1 MLDEFEKSITVKY
14 RAKIWSRFVK
24 ALKEYELL
32 SPGDKVCVCI
42 SGGKDSML
50 MARLFMQLKKHSDF
64 DFNVEYLVMN
74 PGYNKLNQEVI
85 DKNLKILGI
94 DAKIVKTNIFDIA
107 NLQQGRSPCFLC
119 AKMRRGAL
127 YNTAKKLG
135 CNKIALGHHYDDVI
149 ETTLMNMLNSGSFQT
164 MLPKLHSTNFP
175 SMELI
180 RPMYFIREKD
190 IISWKNY
197 HNLEFIQ
204 CACKLTEN
212 LNHADDGSTISQRY
226 NTKQLIKQLK
236 ETYNDQVEK
245 NIFMAGSNVTLDMV
259 GGYREGGKYHSFL
272 DLYDSKIVHK
282 KTYNS
287 FKELL
292 VYSSPF
298 LVNFSKPNNVFVKF
312 IDSEK
317 ENFNYGPEISLAL
330 NDKIDIAVLPLEGE
344 NLSNTIE
351 YLKQKNENIN
361 ILQTKEFDATKL
373 KYTKAKIQKYMNI
386 KLNSHD
392 LSQFETLKE
401 YIKEKQIKN
410 LNIIM
415 LITC

>member
-64 DFNVEYLVMN
+64 DFDVEYLVMN

-85 DKNLKILGI
+85 NKNLKILGI

-175 SMELI
+175 GMELI

-204 CACKLTEN
+204 CACKLTES
-212 LNHADDGSTISQRY
+212 LSHADDGSTISQRY

-245 NIFMAGSNVTLDMV
+245 NIFIAGSNITLDMV

-272 DLYDSKIVHK
+272 DLYDSRIVHK

-292 VYSSPF
+292 VNSAPF
-298 LVNFSKPNNVFVKF
+298 LVNFSKTNNVFVKF

-317 ENFNYGPEISLAL
+317 ENSNYGPEISLAL
-330 NDKIDIAVLPLEGE
+330 NDKIDIAVLPLESE

-351 YLKQKNENIN
+351 YLKQKNEH
-361 ILQTKEFDATKL
+361 LTVLKTKEFDSPKL
-373 KYTKAKIQKYMNI
+373 KYTKAKIQKNMNI
-386 KLNSHD
+386 KMNSHS
-392 LSQFETLKE
+392 LSQFETLRE

-415 LITC
+415 LIT